1 MFPLYSEA
9 MPTRLQCLDVPVVD
23 DTACE
28 RAYPGMI
35 SRRMMCAGHMD
46 GGRDACNVNYY
57 FPFFF
62 HLELQLFCCEVFDET
77 PPATS
82 QSYLPLLVR
91 VTPAAPW
98 CALERSTA
106 WCHGVKDVRSPATPG
121 STSRCVSSS
130 TGSTTSSR
138 QTPEEVSRFSF
149 TANLTLPPPASSK
162 TTSSLPS
169 LWRHRQTHEPE
180 CRQQNK
186 HLLVHPLFFYY
197 LSFHFFERKTTTCL
211 TKQYTRSLCIEE
223 ELSVIYLFKSILKT
237 IIKLGAIYYIT

>member
-1 MFPLYSEA
+1 M
-9 MPTRLQCLDVPVVD
+9 QCELLF
-23 DTACE
+23 
-28 RAYPGMI
+28 
-35 SRRMMCAGHMD
+35 SL
-46 GGRDACNVNYY
+46 
-57 FPFFF
+57 FF
-62 HLELQLFCCEVFDET
+62 HVELQLFCCEVFDET

-106 WCHGVKDVRSPATPG
+106 WCHGVKDVQSPATPG

-149 TANLTLPPPASSK
+149 TANLSLPPPASSK

-169 LWRHRQTHEPE
+169 LWRHRRTHEPE
-180 CRQQNK
+180 CRKQNK
-186 HLLVHPLFFYY
+186 HLLVHP
-197 LSFHFFERKTTTCL
+197 HFFFICLFIFLKGRQQTCL
-211 TKQYTRSLCIEE
+211 TKQ
-223 ELSVIYLFKSILKT
+223 
-237 IIKLGAIYYIT
+237 

>member
-1 MFPLYSEA
+1 MYSRVKISGIAVSRLLADIDSCPFECSRSIQRPCPPACSAWMFQWWMIQPVREPILAWSHAGWCAPDTWMEA
-9 MPTRLQCLDVPVVD
+9 ETR
-23 DTACE
+23 A
-28 RAYPGMI
+28 MWI
-35 SRRMMCAGHMD
+35 II
-46 GGRDACNVNYY
+46 
-57 FPFFF
+57 FPFFYV
-62 HLELQLFCCEVFDET
+62 ELQLFCCNVFNET

-98 CALERSTA
+98 CALERSTV

-121 STSRCVSSS
+121 STSRCVSST

-138 QTPEEVSRFSF
+138 QTPEEVSRFTF

-186 HLLVHPLFFYY
+186 HLLVHPHFSFICLFIF
-197 LSFHFFERKTTTCL
+197 LKGRQQTCL
-211 TKQYTRSLCIEE
+211 TKQYTRSTN
-223 ELSVIYLFKSILKT
+223 Y
-237 IIKLGAIYYIT
+237 